1 ASGDA
6 STAAPEPQGPSWATV
21 ASRHL
26 PANSGQRGTSQNVQ
40 AASPATAPAKPRIDR
55 GKAFSAIHLVD
66 APTETITRENE
77 TAVLPLRIVSNQHD
91 YTNLSYQVPPNAT
104 KNEFIDAFCATQI
117 EMKGSNHVHLYPKDN
132 LAVVRF
138 TDDNDHAA
146 FKQATVTMRGQPL
159 QMRAFKT
166 YNPKITFVTL
176 YGLMEADAKQAA
188 ILAKNA
194 MTPFGNVLDIV
205 LFKRGTFLADTAQI
219 VMELDEDKTID
230 GIIHASDYIV
240 HAVGKRVNKGCTYC
254 KKEGHIR
261 VDCPARP
268 QSKRDRS
275 RQAEKQSQQAAPDSP
290 QNEARAKRKK
300 VAAQLTQPPTADILP
315 MGQMPNNPTTRTK
328 ASKTLNTATRPSNTQ
343 PATPTKPRMQTRA
356 QASAN
361 KQATSSANSA
371 VKPTRVKPVVQTTKV
386 DKAGDTRVTYESMQV
401 DDDESDDSSAPSLTD
416 SLL

>member
-1 ASGDA
+1 MSANRPPADASGDA
-6 STAAPEPQGPSWATV
+6 SGDASMAAPEPQGPSWATV

-26 PANSGQRGTSQNVQ
+26 PTNSGQHGTSHNVQ
-40 AASPATAPAKPRIDR
+40 TEAPATAPAKPHIDR

-77 TAVLPLRIVSNQHD
+77 TAVLPLCIVSNQHD
-91 YTNLSYQVPPNAT
+91 YTNLGYQVPPNAT

-117 EMKGSNHVHLYPKDN
+117 EMTGSNHVHLYPKDN

-138 TDDNDHAA
+138 TNENDQAA

-159 QMRAFKT
+159 QMCAFKT

-194 MTPFGNVLDIV
+194 MSPFGNVLDIV

-230 GIIHASDYIV
+230 GIIHASDYII

-275 RQAEKQSQQAAPDSP
+275 RQAEKQSQQSAPNSP

-300 VAAQLTQPPTADILP
+300 VATQPVPPVITNILP
-315 MGQMPNNPTTRTK
+315 MGQMPNNPTPRNK
-328 ASKTLNTATRPSNTQ
+328 ASTKLNVATRPSTTQ
-343 PATPTKPRMQTRA
+343 PDTPTKPRMQTHA

-361 KQATSSANSA
+361 KQATSTVNTPGKFTA
-371 VKPTRVKPVVQTTKV
+371 T
-386 DKAGDTRVTYESMQV
+386 
-401 DDDESDDSSAPSLTD
+401 
-416 SLL
+416 